1 MKMVIVD
8 DEQRI
13 RLGLQ
18 AMVEAMDVP
27 IEIIGLCAN
36 GIQAMDKMSS
46 WETADCKVLL
56 TDIKMPMMDGMK
68 LIEKARADY
77 PDVHIILLSGFNE
90 FEYARQAIRF
100 GVEEYLSKPVNK
112 KELHAVLK
120 RVGERMPVPSTASE
134 GPVAIAAT
142 ADKVDQVDLPPEP
155 KIHKKQIITDVIRM
169 LESDLNQSFDLNELS
184 NKVGLNPSYL
194 CKLFKKETN
203 KTITDYVTDQ
213 RMKKAKHILEDY
225 PDVKMYEV
233 GSLVGYEDPVYF
245 TKLFKKT
252 VGMTPK
258 EYQSG
263 QSAFGNHNACF
274 D

>member
-1 MKMVIVD
+1 VTMKMVIVD

-18 AMVEAMDVP
+18 AMVEAMDLP
-27 IEIIGLCAN
+27 LEIIGLCAN
-36 GIQAMDKMSS
+36 GIQAIDKMSGWS
-46 WETADCKVLL
+46 ADDCKVLL

-90 FEYARQAIRF
+90 FEYARQAIRY

-112 KELHAVLK
+112 KELFQILK
-120 RVGERMPVPSTASE
+120 RVGEKMEVSLAVAERMEKETVEHFPA
-134 GPVAIAAT
+134 
-142 ADKVDQVDLPPEP
+142 EP
-155 KIHKKQIITDVIRM
+155 KVYKKQIIADVIRM
-169 LESDLNQSFDLNELS
+169 LESDLNQAFDLNELS
-184 NKVGLNPSYL
+184 AKVGLNPSYL

-203 KTITDYVTDQ
+203 KTITDYVMDL
-213 RMKKAKHILEDY
+213 RIKKAKHILEDY

-233 GSLVGYEDPVYF
+233 GTLVGYEDPVYF
-245 TKLFKKT
+245 TKLFKKL
-252 VGMTPK
+252 VGKTPK

-263 QSAFGNHNACF
+263 QCAFGNQNACL

>member
-1 MKMVIVD
+1 MMKMLIVD

-18 AMVEAMDVP
+18 AMVEAMDLP

-36 GIQAMDKMSS
+36 GIQAMDKMSG
-46 WETADCKVLL
+46 WKAEDCKVLL

-77 PDVHIILLSGFNE
+77 PDIHIILLSGFNE

-112 KELHAVLK
+112 KELFQVLK
-120 RVGERMPVPSTASE
+120 RVGENLAVAVSDSVEKETVIDHPPV
-134 GPVAIAAT
+134 
-142 ADKVDQVDLPPEP
+142 EP
-155 KIHKKQIITDVIRM
+155 KVHKKQIIADVVRM
-169 LESDLNQSFDLNELS
+169 LESGMNQSFDLNELS
-184 NKVGLNPSYL
+184 EKVGLNPSYL

-203 KTITDYVTDQ
+203 KTITDYVMDLRIQ
-213 RMKKAKHILEDY
+213 KAKHILEDY

-245 TKLFKKT
+245 TKLFKKL

-263 QSAFGNHNACF
+263 QCAFGNQNACL

>member
-1 MKMVIVD
+1 MTMKMLIVD

-18 AMVEAMDVP
+18 AMVEAMDLP
-27 IEIIGLCAN
+27 IEVIGLCAN
-36 GIQAMDKMSS
+36 GIQAMDKMSG
-46 WETADCKVLL
+46 WETADCKILL

-68 LIEKARADY
+68 LIERTRSDY
-77 PDVHIILLSGFNE
+77 PDAHIILLSGFNE

-112 KELHAVLK
+112 KDLFQVLK
-120 RVGERMPVPSTASE
+120 RVGERFAVLDSSE
-134 GPVAIAAT
+134 
-142 ADKVDQVDLPPEP
+142 KEMVDQPLVEP
-155 KIHKKQIITDVIRM
+155 KVHKKQIIADVIRM
-169 LESDLNQSFDLNELS
+169 LESDLNQAFDLNELS
-184 NKVGLNPSYL
+184 TKVGLNPSYL
-194 CKLFKKETN
+194 CKLFKRETK
-203 KTITDYVTDQ
+203 KTITDYVTDL
-213 RMKKAKHILEDY
+213 RIVKAKHILEDY

-233 GSLVGYEDPVYF
+233 GSLVGYSDPVYF
-245 TKLFKKT
+245 TKLFKKS

-263 QSAFGNHNACF
+263 QCAFGNHNACL

>member
-1 MKMVIVD
+1 MTMKMLIVD

-18 AMVEAMDVP
+18 AMIEGMGLP
-27 IEIIGLCAN
+27 IEIIGLCAH
-36 GIQAMDKMSS
+36 GIQALDKMSA
-46 WETADCKVLL
+46 WEAGDCKVLL

-68 LIEKARADY
+68 LIEKTRAEY
-77 PDVHIILLSGFNE
+77 PDAHIILLSGFNE

-112 KELHAVLK
+112 KELFQVLK
-120 RVGERMPVPSTASE
+120 RVGERLSVPVPDAKESTDHMPA
-134 GPVAIAAT
+134 
-142 ADKVDQVDLPPEP
+142 EP
-155 KIHKKQIITDVIRM
+155 KVHKKQIIADVIRM
-169 LESDLNQSFDLNELS
+169 LESDLNQAFELNELS
-184 NKVGLNPSYL
+184 AKVGLNPSYL
-194 CKLFKKETN
+194 CKLFKRETN
-203 KTITDYVTDQ
+203 KTITDYVTDL
-213 RMKKAKHILEDY
+213 RMVKAKHILEDH

-233 GSLVGYEDPVYF
+233 GSLVGYSDPVYF
-245 TKLFKKT
+245 TKLFKKS

-263 QSAFGNHNACF
+263 QCAFGNHNACL

>member
-1 MKMVIVD
+1 MMMKVVIVD

-13 RLGLQ
+13 RLGL
-18 AMVEAMDVP
+18 EAMIQSMELAVHMT
-27 IEIIGLCAN
+27 GLCAN

-46 WETADCKVLL
+46 WEEGDCKVLL

-68 LIEKARADY
+68 LIEKARGAF

-90 FEYARQAIRF
+90 FEYARQAIRH
-100 GVEEYLSKPVNK
+100 GVVEYLSKPVNK
-112 KELHAVLK
+112 KELFQTLK
-120 RVGERMPVPSTASE
+120 RIQTSWGLAIPEEDAEKPSQEDAK
-134 GPVAIAAT
+134 G
-142 ADKVDQVDLPPEP
+142 
-155 KIHKKQIITDVIRM
+155 HKKQIIGDVIRM
-169 LESDLNQSFDLNELS
+169 LEADLNQSVDLNDLS
-184 NKVGLNPSYL
+184 TKVGLNASYL

-203 KTITDYVTDQ
+203 KTITDYVTDL
-213 RMKKAKHILEDY
+213 RIMKAKHILEDY

-233 GSLVGYEDPVYF
+233 GSLVGYADPVYF

-263 QSAFGNHNACF
+263 LR
-274 D
+274 

>member
-1 MKMVIVD
+1 MTMKMLIVD

-18 AMVEAMDVP
+18 AMVEAMDLP

-36 GIQAMDKMSS
+36 GIQAMDKMSG
-46 WETADCKVLL
+46 WEAADCKILL

-68 LIEKARADY
+68 LIERTRADY
-77 PDVHIILLSGFNE
+77 PDAHIILLSGFNE

-112 KELHAVLK
+112 KDLFQVLK
-120 RVGERMPVPSTASE
+120 RVGERFAVEDSSE
-134 GPVAIAAT
+134 
-142 ADKVDQVDLPPEP
+142 KEMVDQQLVEP
-155 KIHKKQIITDVIRM
+155 KVHKKQIIADVIRM
-169 LESDLNQSFDLNELS
+169 LESDLNQAFELNELS
-184 NKVGLNPSYL
+184 AKVGLNPSYL
-194 CKLFKKETN
+194 CKLFKRETK
-203 KTITDYVTDQ
+203 KTITDYVTDL
-213 RMKKAKHILEDY
+213 RIVKAKHILEDY

-233 GSLVGYEDPVYF
+233 GSLVGYSDPVYF
-245 TKLFKKT
+245 TKLFKKS

-263 QSAFGNHNACF
+263 QCAFGNHNACL

>member
-1 MKMVIVD
+1 MTMKMLIVD

-18 AMVEAMDVP
+18 AMIEGMDLP

-36 GIQAMDKMSS
+36 GIQAMDKMSG
-46 WETADCKVLL
+46 WKAEDGKVLL

-77 PDVHIILLSGFNE
+77 PDVHMILLSGFNE

-112 KELHAVLK
+112 KELYQILK
-120 RVGERMPVPSTASE
+120 RVGEKLTLSSE
-134 GPVAIAAT
+134 GAEAAQKE
-142 ADKVDQVDLPPEP
+142 AVEQEPMDRKV
-155 KIHKKQIITDVIRM
+155 HKKQIISDVIRM
-169 LESDLNQSFDLNELS
+169 LESDLNQAFDLNELS
-184 NKVGLNPSYL
+184 AKVGLNPSYL

-203 KTITDYVTDQ
+203 KTITDYVTDL
-213 RMKKAKHILEDY
+213 RMVKAKHILEDY

-233 GSLVGYEDPVYF
+233 GSLVGYADPVYF

-263 QSAFGNHNACF
+263 QCAFGNHNASL